1 MNNSINSRVLAI
13 DDDSQMR
20 NALKEALG
28 RMGFLV
34 DLAVDGEEG
43 IIKVKKESYS
53 LIVSDM
59 MMPKMDGLSF
69 LKYIRKEGVFTP
81 VLIITGFGTIE
92 SAVEAM
98 KLGAS
103 DYIMKPFSFDTLKRA
118 IEGLLPKSLEDKDII
133 YSSPEM
139 KKIVNLATGLA
150 SSDITVLIYGES
162 GTGKE
167 VLARYIHKFSNRKD
181 KPFVAVNCAA
191 IPENLLESE
200 LFGHEKG
207 AFTGALER
215 RIGKFEKAQGGT
227 ILLDEIGE
235 MALPLQAKLLRVLQE
250 KEFDR
255 VGGKEP
261 IKIDVRI
268 IATTNRDLKKEC
280 EKGTFREDLY
290 YRLNVFPIKLPPLR
304 ERKEDIEVLSE
315 HFLHKYNMKINKN
328 IQGFEKQAMELLKNH
343 YWKGNVRELE
353 NVIQRAVFMCQKNY
367 IAIDDIYFEES
378 ETRQTINMES
388 FKGSL
393 KDIEKE
399 MIFKTLAETGGNKTK
414 AADILGITV
423 RTLRNKL
430 KEYGNV
436 FPVEEKNSYGRM
448 VNG

>member
-1 MNNSINSRVLAI
+1 MNNSVKSKVLAI
-13 DDDSQMR
+13 DDDSNMR
-20 NALKEALG
+20 IALKEALE
-28 RMGFLV
+28 RMGFV
-34 DLAVDGEEG
+34 VHHAIDGEDG
-43 IIKVKKESYS
+43 VIKVKKESYC
-53 LIVSDM
+53 LIITDM

-69 LKYIRKEGVFTP
+69 LRHIRNEGVLTP

-92 SAVEAM
+92 NAVEAM
-98 KLGAS
+98 KLGAA
-103 DYIMKPFSFDTLKRA
+103 DYIMKPFSYETLKRS
-118 IEGLLPKSLEDKDII
+118 IEGLIPKTLEDRDIV
-133 YSSPEM
+133 YMSSQM
-139 KKIVNLATGLA
+139 QKIVNLATELA
-150 SSDITVLIYGES
+150 KSDLTVLIYGES

-167 VLARYIHKFSNRKD
+167 VLARYIHKNSKRSD

-261 IKIDVRI
+261 VKIDVRI

-280 EKGTFREDLY
+280 EKGNFREDLY

-304 ERKEDIEVLSE
+304 ERKEDIEFLSE
-315 HFLHKYNMKINKN
+315 HFLHKYNLKINKN
-328 IQGFEKQAMELLKNH
+328 ILGFDKKAMEILKSH

-367 IAIDDIYFEES
+367 ISIDDIYFEDDGI
-378 ETRQTINMES
+378 RQTSGVE
-388 FKGSL
+388 FAKGSL
-393 KDIEKE
+393 KDVEKE

-436 FPVEEKNSYGRM
+436 FPSGEKNSYGRT

>member
-1 MNNSINSRVLAI
+1 MNNSIKGKVLAI
-13 DDDSQMR
+13 DDDNNMR
-20 NALKEALG
+20 TALREALE
-28 RMGFLV
+28 RMGFIV
-34 DLAVDGEEG
+34 HQAIDGEDG
-43 IIKVKKESYS
+43 VIKVKKESYNV
-53 LIVSDM
+53 IITDM
-59 MMPKMDGLSF
+59 MMPKMDGISF
-69 LKYIRKEGVFTP
+69 LKHIRDERILTP

-92 SAVEAM
+92 NAVEAM
-98 KLGAS
+98 KLGAA
-103 DYIMKPFSFDTLKRA
+103 DYIMKPFSYESLKKA
-118 IEGLLPKSLEDKDII
+118 IENLMPKIFEDRDVV
-133 YSSPEM
+133 YASSQME
-139 KKIVNLATGLA
+139 KIVNLATGLA
-150 SSDITVLIYGES
+150 RSDITVLIYGES

-167 VLARYIHKFSNRKD
+167 VLARFIHKNSKRSN

-200 LFGHEKG
+200 LFGYEKG
-207 AFTGALER
+207 AFTGALEK

-280 EKGTFREDLY
+280 DKGTFREDLY

-304 ERKEDIEVLSE
+304 ERKDDIEVLSE

-328 IQGFEKQAMELLKNH
+328 ILGIDKKAMDVLKNY
-343 YWKGNVRELE
+343 YWKGNIRELE

-367 IAIDDIYFEES
+367 ITIDDIYFEED
-378 ETRQTINMES
+378 EVKQPTTVE
-388 FKGSL
+388 FAKGSL

-399 MIFKTLAETGGNKTK
+399 IIFKTLAETGGNKTK

-430 KEYGNV
+430 KEYGNL
-436 FPVEEKNSYGRM
+436 FPLEEKKSYGRTL
-448 VNG
+448 NG

>member
-1 MNNSINSRVLAI
+1 MERHLKSQVLAV
-13 DDDSQMR
+13 DDDPQMR
-20 NALKEALG
+20 NALKEALE
-28 RMGFLV
+28 RLGFHV
-34 DLAVDGEEG
+34 EVAKDGEEALS
-43 IIKVKKESYS
+43 KVQRESFA
-53 LIVSDM
+53 LVVSDM
-59 MMPKMDGLSF
+59 MMPKMDGITF
-69 LKYIRKEGVFTP
+69 LKKIRSLNLYVP

-98 KLGAS
+98 KLGAV
-103 DYIMKPFSFDTLKRA
+103 DYIMKPFSFESLKKA
-118 IEGLLPKSLEDKDII
+118 VDNLIPKVCEDKELI
-133 YSSPEM
+133 YASDSM
-139 KKIVNLATGLA
+139 KKIVQLATGLA
-150 SSDITVLIYGES
+150 QSDITVLIYGES

-167 VLARYIHKFSNRKD
+167 VLARYIHRYSKRCD

-200 LFGHEKG
+200 LFGYEKG

-215 RIGKFEKAQGGT
+215 RIGKFEKAQNGT

-255 VGGKEP
+255 VGGREP
-261 IKIDVRI
+261 VKIDVRI

-280 EKGTFREDLY
+280 EKGSFREDLY

-328 IQGFEKQAMELLKNH
+328 IAGIDKNAMNKLKAH

-367 IAIDDIYFEES
+367 IGVDDLYFEEEPNKTSFNS
-378 ETRQTINMES
+378 EQ

-393 KDIEKE
+393 KDVEKE
-399 MIFKTLAETGGNKTK
+399 LIMKTLAETGGNRTK
-414 AADILGITV
+414 AANILGITV

-430 KEYGNV
+430 KEYGNI
-436 FPVEEKNSYGRM
+436 FPLEEKNSCGGSIYG
-448 VNG
+448 

>member
-1 MNNSINSRVLAI
+1 MDRQMKNVLAV
-13 DDDSQMR
+13 DDDPQMR
-20 NALKEALG
+20 NALKEALE
-28 RMGFLV
+28 RLGFNALV
-34 DLAVDGEEG
+34 AKDGEEALN
-43 IIKVKKESYS
+43 IVQRDDFS

-69 LKYIRKEGVFTP
+69 LRQIRKMGLFVP

-103 DYIMKPFSFDTLKRA
+103 DYIMKPFSFDSLKKA
-118 IEGLLPKSLEDKDII
+118 IDNLIPKVCDDKDLI
-133 YSSPEM
+133 YASDEM
-139 KKIVNLATGLA
+139 KKIINLATGLA
-150 SSDITVLIYGES
+150 QSDITVLIYGES

-167 VLARYIHKFSNRKD
+167 VLARYIHKNSKRSD

-200 LFGHEKG
+200 LFGYEKG
-207 AFTGALER
+207 AFTGAVER
-215 RIGKFEKAQGGT
+215 RIGKFEKAQNGT

-261 IKIDVRI
+261 VKIDVRV

-280 EKGTFREDLY
+280 ENGNFREDLY

-315 HFLHKYNMKINKN
+315 HFLHKYNSKINKN
-328 IQGFEKQAMELLKNH
+328 IIGIEKEAMIKLKNH

-367 IAIDDIYFEES
+367 IGIEDLFFEEERECLS
-378 ETRQTINMES
+378 VNVS
-388 FKGSL
+388 SYKGSL
-393 KDIEKE
+393 KDVEKE
-399 MIFKTLAETGGNKTK
+399 LIFKTLAETKGNKTK

-436 FPVEEKNSYGRM
+436 FPLKEKSSYGR
-448 VNG
+448 

>member
-1 MNNSINSRVLAI
+1 MNNAIKSKVLAI
-13 DDDSQMR
+13 DDDAQMR

-28 RMGFLV
+28 RIGFLV
-34 DLAVDGEEG
+34 DIAVDGEEG

-53 LIVSDM
+53 LIISDM

-69 LKYIRKEGVFTP
+69 LKCIRKDGIFTP
-81 VLIITGFGTIE
+81 VLMITGFGTIE

-118 IEGLLPKSLEDKDII
+118 IEGLLPKSFEDKDII

-167 VLARYIHKFSNRKD
+167 VLARYIHKYSNRKD

-280 EKGTFREDLY
+280 EKGNFREDLY

-315 HFLHKYNMKINKN
+315 HFLHKYNIKINKN

-367 IAIDDIYFEES
+367 ISVNDIYFEEN
-378 ETRQTINMES
+378 ETKQAGNMGS

-436 FPVEEKNSYGRM
+436 FPIEEKNSYGRT

>member
-1 MNNSINSRVLAI
+1 MNNAIKSKVLAI
-13 DDDSQMR
+13 DDDAQMR

-28 RMGFLV
+28 RIGFLV
-34 DLAVDGEEG
+34 DIAVDGEEG

-53 LIVSDM
+53 LIISDM

-69 LKYIRKEGVFTP
+69 LKYIRKDGIFTP
-81 VLIITGFGTIE
+81 VLMITGFGTIE

-118 IEGLLPKSLEDKDII
+118 IEGLLPKSFEDKDII

-167 VLARYIHKFSNRKD
+167 VLARYIHKYSNRKD

-280 EKGTFREDLY
+280 EKGNFREDLY

-315 HFLHKYNMKINKN
+315 HFLHKYNIKINKN

-367 IAIDDIYFEES
+367 ISVNDIYFEEN
-378 ETRQTINMES
+378 ETKQAGNMGS

-436 FPVEEKNSYGRM
+436 FPIEEKNSYGRT